1 MKQEQTIKAEE
12 QKREVSEALT
22 EQLARLDDADQRQV
36 MGFAQG
42 IAYAKLTGKTA

>member
-1 MKQEQTIKAEE
+1 MKQEQTIKAGD
-12 QKREVSEALT
+12 
-22 EQLARLDDADQRQV
+22 QLARLDDADQRQV